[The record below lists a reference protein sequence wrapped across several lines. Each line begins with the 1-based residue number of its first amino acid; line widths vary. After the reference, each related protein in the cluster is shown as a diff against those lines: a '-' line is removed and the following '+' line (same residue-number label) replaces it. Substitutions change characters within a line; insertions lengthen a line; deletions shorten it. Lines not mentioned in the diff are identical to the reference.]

1 MKDDKRYESTEL
13 LNNENLP
20 NQVKNL
26 YNSMYRSDQEKQLRN
41 LEGYKHL
48 AWTPRIR
55 HLYYNP
61 EQDIL
66 VKDLEGDVYIWKN
79 SSDETIEKQVQE
91 WPKAE
96 VAVGEKFDSRFN

>member
-26 YNSMYRSDQEKQLRN
+26 YNSMYRSDQKKQLRN

-79 SSDETIEKQVQE
+79 TSDETIEKQVQE